1 MFGVRQ
7 RELDYG
13 DPAINQQNFDMIQQ
27 HSNNIILD
35 FEMNNQKKKKQR
47 KYWWRFKIYVAFKQ
61 EKQ

>member
-47 KYWWRFKIYVAFKQ
+47 KY
-61 EKQ
+61 